1 MAGVGKAEGGGVTRL
16 EQRGGVAI
24 AFMAAALWIELIDSE
39 QFRSAYRTHQPLC
52 GRLSERQTGCGG
64 KAP

>member
-1 MAGVGKAEGGGVTRL
+1 VTRL

-24 AFMAAALWIELIDSE
+24 AFMAAALWIKPIDSE
-39 QFRSAYRTHQPLC
+39 RFRSAYRTRQPLC
-52 GRLSERQTGCGG
+52 GRLSVRQTGCGG